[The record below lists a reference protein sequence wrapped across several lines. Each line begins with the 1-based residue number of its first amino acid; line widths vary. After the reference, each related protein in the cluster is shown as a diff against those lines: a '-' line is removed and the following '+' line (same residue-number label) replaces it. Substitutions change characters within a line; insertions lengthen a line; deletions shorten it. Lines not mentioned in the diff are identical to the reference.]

1 MILLLLELNIKTVGL
16 KITPKMLFSF
26 VEQLINKNKP
36 INDAYAHVIEFLN
49 SLSKE
54 QIESL
59 DNARLLVGARSGYY
73 KSFQEL
79 LESIYLARA
88 TQLKLKKWRRGE
100 RPLSF
105 NEITNYL
112 KS

>member
-1 MILLLLELNIKTVGL
+1 M

-59 DNARLLVGARSGYY
+59 DNAKKTTSRSKDQVITGLF
-73 KSFQEL
+73 KSYWKAF
-79 LESIYLARA
+79 
-88 TQLKLKKWRRGE
+88 TE
-100 RPLSF
+100 RETLS
-105 NEITNYL
+105 
-112 KS
+112 